1 MIPELVVD
9 VLLVIALVSVAWR
22 ALFSSDL
29 FAGIVLYIAF
39 GLLMALVWSRLRAPD
54 IALAEA
60 AIGAGLTGALLIDAT
75 RRVAASEQGSQR
87 PATGDVLI
95 LALGAAMVAL
105 LFAGIAAIGRGGG
118 LASSAAGAIGESGV
132 RHPVT
137 AVLLNFRV
145 YDTWLETGVL
155 VLAVLGAFAAA
166 GDRGAPVSA
175 AAEGDEVTDALLSV
189 MIPAMVLVAGLL
201 LWLGT
206 WAPGG
211 AFQAGAVI
219 GSAGVVLLL
228 LSRWTTATVPSLTF
242 RLLLASGFAAFLAA
256 ALLPIVFARS
266 MLEYRGAVA
275 SVVILIVEIAVT
287 ITVATALALL
297 FAAARAAGAS
307 RASSTSAS
315 P

>member
-1 MIPELVVD
+1 MTPELVVD
-9 VLLVIALVSVAWR
+9 ALLVIALVSVAWR

-29 FAGIVLYIAF
+29 FAGIILYIAF
-39 GLLMALVWSRLRAPD
+39 GLLMALVWARLRAPD

-75 RRVAASEQGSQR
+75 RRKTTREHRSPRVTAGS
-87 PATGDVLI
+87 ALI
-95 LALGAAMVAL
+95 LALGAAMVVL
-105 LFAGIAAIGRGGG
+105 LFAGIASIGMGDGVP
-118 LASSAAGAIGESGV
+118 AAAAAIGESGV

-137 AVLLNFRV
+137 AVLLNFRA

-155 VLAVLGAFAAA
+155 VLAVLGAFAAT
-166 GDRGAPVSA
+166 GDRRMPASSPAG
-175 AAEGDEVTDALLSV
+175 GNEVTNALLSV

-201 LWLGT
+201 LWRGT
-206 WAPGG
+206 TAPGG

-228 LSRWTTATVPSLTF
+228 LSRWTGDSVPSLAF

-256 ALLPIVFARS
+256 ALLPIAFART
-266 MLEYRGAVA
+266 MLEFRGPEA
-275 SVVILIVEIAVT
+275 SMVILIVELAVT
-287 ITVATALALL
+287 VTVATALALL

-307 RASSTSAS
+307 DTSSTSAL

>member
-1 MIPELVVD
+1 MTPEFVVDALLVVA
-9 VLLVIALVSVAWR
+9 LLTVAWR

-29 FAGIVLYIAF
+29 FAAIVLYIAF
-39 GLLMALVWSRLRAPD
+39 GLLMALAWVRLRAPD

-75 RRVAASEQGSQR
+75 RRVAVMDQKSQ
-87 PATGDVLI
+87 PAAPGGLLVV
-95 LALGAAMVAL
+95 ALGAAIVVL
-105 LFAGIAAIGRGGG
+105 LFAGIAAIGTGGG
-118 LASSAAGAIGESGV
+118 LSSAAGNAIGQSGV
-132 RHPVT
+132 QHPVT
-137 AVLLNFRV
+137 AVLLNFRAH
-145 YDTWLETGVL
+145 DTWLETGVL

-166 GDRGAPVSA
+166 GDRRVPVPSTG
-175 AAEGDEVTDALLSV
+175 ETDEVTDVLLSV

-206 WAPGG
+206 RAPGG

-228 LSRWTTATVPSLTF
+228 LSRWTGTSVPSLAF
-242 RLLLASGFAAFLAA
+242 RLLLASGFLAFLVA
-256 ALLPIVFARS
+256 ALLPIAFQRT
-266 MLEYRGAVA
+266 MLEFRGAEA
-275 SVVILIVEIAVT
+275 GTVILLLEVAIT

-297 FAAARAAGAS
+297 FAAARAAGAGT
-307 RASSTSAS
+307 SSTSAS